1 MACALALAVAAP
13 AAAQKAEELV
23 RSRDDDGRGSAEPAD
38 RGVAYETQLQG
49 LDESGLLDLLR
60 ASSQMVPLPDK
71 PPSTAIVLRLR
82 AEEICRASCGERVC
96 HYM

>member
-38 RGVAYETQLQG
+38 RGVAYEAQLQG

-60 ASSQMVPLPDK
+60 ASSQLVTLADK
-71 PPSTAIVLRLR
+71 PPATRSEERRVGEECVST
-82 AEEICRASCGERVC
+82 CRSRWSPY
-96 HYM
+96 H